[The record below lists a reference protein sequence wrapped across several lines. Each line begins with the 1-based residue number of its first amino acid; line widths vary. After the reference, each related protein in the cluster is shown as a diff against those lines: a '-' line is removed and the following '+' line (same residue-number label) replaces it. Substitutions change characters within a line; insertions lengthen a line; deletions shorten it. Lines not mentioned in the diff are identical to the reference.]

1 MVQSSSVNASIYKFE
16 SLKKF
21 AKLLKYMVENEIDFD
36 EENLRKM
43 FDSKKVEDNIV
54 NNVQCDCSS
63 IINYIS
69 LGLHVLQL
77 IYIVYKIHQK
87 VQKKKYLERRVNNA
101 IGQ

>member
-1 MVQSSSVNASIYKFE
+1 
-16 SLKKF
+16 
-21 AKLLKYMVENEIDFD
+21 MVENEIDFD